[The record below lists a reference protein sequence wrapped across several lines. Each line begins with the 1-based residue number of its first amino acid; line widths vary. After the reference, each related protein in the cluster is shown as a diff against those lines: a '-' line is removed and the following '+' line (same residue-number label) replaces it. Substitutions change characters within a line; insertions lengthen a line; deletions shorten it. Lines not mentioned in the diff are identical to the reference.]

1 MVARF
6 AGMWYHL
13 SLFLNA
19 GELGVAY
26 TGVTTAT
33 ALSQVLGGPL
43 AAALLL
49 LNGTLGFHGWQWLFL
64 LEGIPTMAFGVFLK
78 VSFPDLLL
86 AWLVCAAF
94 KQAVWMVQV
103 YLAPS
108 PATARCLD
116 PAERA
121 WLQSRQD
128 KAASSKKAAASQLS
142 AKGAIFGPAKFQ
154 CQPYKA
160 MRSLLLLD

>member
-1 MVARF
+1 
-6 AGMWYHL
+6 MWYHL

-78 VSFPDLLL
+78 VGLCDMLL
-86 AWLVCAAF
+86 AWLSCAVFTGA
-94 KQAVWMVQV
+94 MCMMQV

-108 PATARCLD
+108 PATAGCLD

-128 KAASSKKAAASQLS
+128 KAASSKKAAASHFS
-142 AKGAIFGPAKFQ
+142 AKGAVPGPA
-154 CQPYKA
+154 
-160 MRSLLLLD
+160 RSP